1 MPTDP
6 KSRAFSDLDRAAPP
20 RVALP
25 AQRWVMPTAVLGC
38 LMLGGVVFLELNA
51 NRTRSAAAE
60 ETATTTNVQPA
71 PVHLPP
77 PPPPPQPLP
86 MLQPAPPSPAPAAAQ
101 GDAERT
107 ARLASRAMIVD
118 LSDPQNTTSSA
129 PGANGAA
136 INPRD
141 VTDAAG
147 GGRDDAFGQGS
158 NEIFASRLSRQAGEA
173 RATPPGDLSQIV
185 PEGAVIPAVLETAL
199 NSDLPGYTRALVSR
213 DVLSFDGKNVL
224 IPRGSR
230 LIGQYRSAVA
240 LGQSRAFVVWT
251 RLVRPDGVN
260 IQLADPG
267 TDALGRGGLEGHV
280 DTHFMRRFGGAILL
294 TLLSAGANAVASS
307 NDANT
312 AVIIGSTQSLGAQT
326 VGQTQN
332 VAPTVDVP
340 QGTPIRI
347 FVTRDLDFS
356 DVGAAQ

>member
-1 MPTDP
+1 MHTDP
-6 KSRAFSDLDRAAPP
+6 KSRALNDLDRASPL
-20 RVALP
+20 RVAMP
-25 AQRWVMPTAVLGC
+25 AQRWVMPTAILGC

-60 ETATTTNVQPA
+60 EAQPTPVAPPA
-71 PVHLPP
+71 PHPAP
-77 PPPPPQPLP
+77 PPPPPQPMP
-86 MLQPAPPSPAPAAAQ
+86 MQQPPTPDPIASASQA
-101 GDAERT
+101 DAERT
-107 ARLASRAMIVD
+107 ARLNSRAMIVD
-118 LSDPQNTTSSA
+118 LSDPQAQASSA
-129 PGANGAA
+129 AGGGAA

-158 NEIFASRLSRQAGEA
+158 NEIFASRLSREAGDAHAE
-173 RATPPGDLSQIV
+173 PPGDLSQIV

-294 TLLSAGANAVASS
+294 TLLNAGATAAASA

-312 AVIIGSTQSLGAQT
+312 AVIIGNTQGIGAQT